1 MTKAQLL
8 KEILKLEKSLER
20 SYRALRTEKYIR
32 SNEAFNAMRT
42 LFKEVESTGQYKTIA
57 KSKMRKTELYNYYER
72 LQNIR
77 GMEASKVSG
86 WRNIRKK
93 NKEIAK
99 ENGIDIK
106 YVEENY
112 EDIMDFQQSRTWQ
125 ESAKMYYFSS
135 KELNRIRWLEDADML
150 EEFKKMCREIENQPE
165 YIQRFNKEGY
175 IKYSEY
181 VTLENMDDIISEV
194 WRAGA
199 GAI

>member
-77 GMEASKVSG
+77 GMDASKVSG
-86 WRNIRKK
+86 WRNIVKQNKK
-93 NKEIAK
+93 RAI
-99 ENGIDIK
+99 ENDIDVDFI
-106 YVEENY
+106 EENY
-112 EDIMDFQQSRTWQ
+112 DDIMDFNQSRDWQ
-125 ESAKMYYFSS
+125 DSASMYYDS
-135 KELNRIRWLEDADML
+135 KELNRINWLEPADKL
-150 EEFKKMCREIENQPE
+150 REFIIFAQKIEATYSE
-165 YIQRFNKEGY
+165 RFNKEGY
-175 IKYSEY
+175 VKLSEY
-181 VTLENMDDIISEV
+181 VDMSNIEEVLSEI
-194 WRAGA
+194 WRSGWR
-199 GAI
+199 

>member
-77 GMEASKVSG
+77 SMDASKVSG
-86 WRNIRKK
+86 WRNIVKQNRKRA
-93 NKEIAK
+93 I
-99 ENGIDIK
+99 ENDIDVDFI
-106 YVEENY
+106 EENY
-112 EDIMDFQQSRTWQ
+112 DDIMDFNQSRDWQ
-125 ESAKMYYFSS
+125 DSASMYYDS
-135 KELNRIRWLEDADML
+135 KELNRINWLEPVDKL
-150 EEFKKMCREIENQPE
+150 REFIIFAQKIEATYSE
-165 YIQRFNKEGY
+165 RFNKEGY
-175 IKYSEY
+175 VKLSEY
-181 VTLENMDDIISEV
+181 VDMSNIEEVLSEI
-194 WRAGA
+194 WRSGWR
-199 GAI
+199 